1 MAIPPRL
8 VYRFASGMRYARR
21 MSLSILRATFVPFA
35 ASTLPPAALC
45 ASAPNDAVAS
55 TAAHLKAS
63 VPERRFAP
71 VQGLAEN
78 CTGFASAYG
87 RLPS

>member
-1 MAIPPRL
+1 MGIPLPL

-21 MSLSILRATFVPFA
+21 MSLSILRATFVRFA
-35 ASTLPPAALC
+35 TSTVPPAALC

-55 TAAHLKAS
+55 AAAHLTAG
-63 VPERRFAP
+63 VPERRITP
-71 VQGLAEN
+71 VQGLAEI
-78 CTGFASAYG
+78 CTGFAAAYD

>member
-21 MSLSILRATFVPFA
+21 MSLSILRATFVRSA
-35 ASTLPPAALC
+35 TSTVPPAAPRK
-45 ASAPNDAVAS
+45 SAPTDAVAS
-55 TAAHLKAS
+55 TAPHLTAG
-63 VPERRFAP
+63 VPEWRIAP
-71 VQGLAEN
+71 VQGLPDV
-78 CTGFASAYG
+78 CTGFAAACG